1 MTYVT
6 ELERGE
12 AAARLARVRLGLG
25 LDAPVADIVLAIEDL
40 AGIPV
45 TVLALPDG
53 LAGLQGRK
61 HDRSFIFVNGVDSVV
76 RQRFTLAHEFG
87 HVELGHNG
95 SVDYAT
101 DVVGE
106 RRRSPA
112 EVQADGFAGEFLA
125 PADGVRRWLAATGE
139 PPDDLETI
147 VRLAVYFH
155 VSAEAGLYRLQSARH
170 LGKAKVEGI
179 RARIVAG
186 EHGALC
192 RRLGL
197 GEHEDT
203 MGRAHHELPRLPRAT
218 ITQAA
223 TAYERGLLTVEQIA
237 RLLEVDPGRVQGE
250 FDRRGIHVGRHEPD
264 Y

>member
-1 MTYVT
+1 MTYVA

-25 LDAPVADIVLAIEDL
+25 LDAPVADVMLAIEDL

-53 LAGLQGRK
+53 LAGLQGRR
-61 HDRSFIFVNGVDSVV
+61 HERSFIFLNGVDSVV

-87 HVELGHNG
+87 HVELGHIG
-95 SVDYAT
+95 SVDYTT
-101 DVVGE
+101 DVFGE

-125 PADGVRRWLAATGE
+125 PADGVRRWLTATGE
-139 PPDDLETI
+139 PPDALDTV
-147 VRLAVYFH
+147 VRLAEYFH
-155 VSAEAGLYRLQSARH
+155 VSAEAALYRLQAARH
-170 LGKAKVEGI
+170 LGKARVESI
-179 RARIVAG
+179 RSRIVAG
-186 EHGALC
+186 EHGVLC

-197 GEHEDT
+197 GEYDDT
-203 MGRAHHELPRLPRAT
+203 LSRAHGDLPRLPRTT
-218 ITQAA
+218 ITAAA
-223 TAYERGLLTVEQIA
+223 TAYERGLLTVEQVA
-237 RLLEVDPGRVQGE
+237 RLLEVDPHRVQSE
-250 FDRRGIHVGRHEPD
+250 FDRRGIQAGRHEPD

>member
-1 MTYVT
+1 MTYIS

-25 LDAPVADIVLAIEDL
+25 LEVPVADIVLGIEDL

-45 TVLALPDG
+45 TVLALPGG

-61 HDRSFIFVNGVDSVV
+61 HDRSFIFVNGADSAV

-87 HVELGHNG
+87 HVELGHIG
-95 SVDYAT
+95 SVDYTT
-101 DVVGE
+101 DVFGE
-106 RRRSPA
+106 RGRPPA
-112 EVQADGFAGEFLA
+112 EVQADGFASEFLA
-125 PADGVRRWLAATGE
+125 PADGVRRWLAAMGE
-139 PPDDLETI
+139 PPDDLDTV
-147 VRLAVYFH
+147 VRLAEYFH
-155 VSAEAGLYRLQSARH
+155 VSAEAALYRLQRARH
-170 LGKAKVEGI
+170 LTKGRVEAI
-179 RARIVAG
+179 KSRIAVG
-186 EHGALC
+186 EHSALC

-203 MGRAHHELPRLPRAT
+203 LSHAHGDLPRMPRAT
-218 ITQAA
+218 ITEAA

-237 RLLEVDPGRVQGE
+237 RLLEVDPDRVHGE
-250 FDRRGIHVGRHEPD
+250 FDRRGIQPGRHEPD